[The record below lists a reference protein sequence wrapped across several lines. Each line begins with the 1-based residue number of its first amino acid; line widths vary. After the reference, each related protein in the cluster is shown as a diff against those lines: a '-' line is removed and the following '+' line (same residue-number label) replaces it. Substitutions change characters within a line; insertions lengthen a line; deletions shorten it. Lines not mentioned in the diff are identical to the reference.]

1 MNETCKLVQAAEH
14 QRCLAMINN
23 DSDAL
28 DALLDVDLIFS
39 HATGA
44 IDSKNAYLAKLKAG
58 RIVYRRIS
66 WSEQNCITL
75 TDGVVLSGRMT
86 SLVEV
91 EGKPKELDNRVLAV
105 WRLAG
110 SWRLLAFQ
118 STPLI
123 SAAPLVGA
131 AAPAS

>member
-1 MNETCKLVQAAEH
+1 MNGIRNLVLAAEN
-14 QRCLAMINN
+14 QRCMAMINN

-44 IDSKNAYLAKLKAG
+44 IDSKNAYLDKLKAG

-66 WSEQNCITL
+66 WSEQNCLIL
-75 TDGVVLSGRMT
+75 IDAVVLSGRMT

-123 SAAPLVGA
+123 GAAP
-131 AAPAS
+131 PAS